1 MRRNLL
7 LLIVGFT
14 LVAAACSGSN
24 SDTPADSVVSLQDP
38 SERSESGSGTSR
50 IDIEE
55 ATLEFTRCMRERGID
70 VPDIR
75 FDASGAPIIPPEL
88 VEDLDLGSDEWQAAE
103 GECSAIFQQ
112 AAALQFT
119 SDPELEAIVQDQLR
133 QFSTC
138 MRGEGFKDF
147 PDPNVGNGLPYPL
160 SAFADY
166 STQAFQDA
174 LELCQDSIAFPE
186 LDG

>member
-1 MRRNLL
+1 MRRNLFL
-7 LLIVGFT
+7 LGLGLV
-14 LVAAACSGSN
+14 LVAAACSGS
-24 SDTPADSVVSLQDP
+24 STDAPADTVASLQDP
-38 SERSESGSGTSR
+38 AGRSAGGSNAVR

-75 FDASGAPIIPPEL
+75 FDATGAPVIPPEL
-88 VEDLDLGSDEWQAAE
+88 VENLDLGSDEWKAAE

-133 QFSTC
+133 QFSGC
-138 MRGEGFKDF
+138 MRGEGFQDF

-166 STQAFQDA
+166 STDAFQDA
-174 LELCQDSIAFPE
+174 LELCQDSLAFPE
-186 LDG
+186 LEG

>member
-1 MRRNLL
+1 M
-7 LLIVGFT
+7 LIVGLA
-14 LVAAACSGSN
+14 LVAAACSSAN
-24 SDTPADSVVSLQDP
+24 SDAPAADVASLQDP
-38 SERSESGSGTSR
+38 AERSQGGSDSTR

-75 FDASGAPIIPPEL
+75 FDASGAPVIPPEL
-88 VEDLDLGSDEWQAAE
+88 VEDLDLGSDEWKAAE
-103 GECSAIFQQ
+103 AECSAIFQQ

-133 QFSTC
+133 QFSGC
-138 MRGEGFKDF
+138 MREEGFRDF

-166 STQAFQDA
+166 STDAFQDA
-174 LELCQDSIAFPE
+174 LELCQDSLAFPE
-186 LDG
+186 LEG